1 VTVGAFG
8 AQQRALVRERCEF
21 TTVRPVPVRGHD
33 HDADGAGQEA
43 DELDRCA
50 QPAAPHG
57 LSNRSRT
64 YRKAATQESSAR
76 KSKEFSGRGSSY
88 FDAFAASFGAFPFLA
103 GGSLHTSAR
112 RERRVPFVIVAWTRT
127 GGNGAQTRC
136 YRTCALCAAR
146 SALSLAAPLSRLMG
160 G

>member
-33 HDADGAGQEA
+33 HDADGAGQEV

-88 FDAFAASFGAFPFLA
+88 LTLSP
-103 GGSLHTSAR
+103 HRSAR
-112 RERRVPFVIVAWTRT
+112 SHSSQAEAFTR
-127 GGNGAQTRC
+127 
-136 YRTCALCAAR
+136 AR
-146 SALSLAAPLSRLMG
+146 GVSAVSRS
-160 G
+160 